1 MKNKRYEQLAS
12 FYNTYKHLLS
22 NDEMCKIEKL
32 VDETL
37 TPHAQT
43 YYLAPGSS
51 DDCLVFKCLYI
62 CRYKLDYTTIQ
73 ISDLFGVSQRSIQKM
88 LANMKWER
96 SMQEAQQLAADVS
109 RNYHEIGQKGRKTRL
124 LNSHIGSKDEEFIR
138 QYLKVK
144 FDACEF
150 ETIVGCNNL
159 NIMQSG
165 KEVDIPILIIK
176 DDVIHRFAVEVD
188 GTYWHEDRKDKDKDK
203 VRLLSELGY
212 KCFNIEIDTQSQRK
226 IIDKT
231 NAVYEKIIKTINN

>member
-1 MKNKRYEQLAS
+1 MNEILTPYQRPYYLVMD
-12 FYNTYKHLLS
+12 S
-22 NDEMCKIEKL
+22 ND
-32 VDETL
+32 
-37 TPHAQT
+37 
-43 YYLAPGSS
+43 
-51 DDCLVFKCLYI
+51 DDLVFKCLYI
-62 CRYKLDYTTIQ
+62 CRYKLNHTTIQ
-73 ISDLFGVSQRSIQKM
+73 MSELFGVGVRSIQKM
-88 LANMKWER
+88 LTMTDWGRTMKE
-96 SMQEAQQLAADVS
+96 SQQLAADVS
-109 RNYHEIGQKGRKTRL
+109 RNYHEIGQKGRETRL

-188 GTYWHEDRKDKDKDK
+188 GTYWHEDRKDKDEDK
-203 VRLLSELGY
+203 ARLLSELGY

-226 IIDKT
+226 IIEKAD
-231 NAVYEKIIKTINN
+231 AVYERIIQTVNKSKAIECIV